1 MPAILVFMAA
11 LATQDLSYPI
21 LEKDPWAGFMPGS
34 FVVRETNVTNRIR
47 TESTIT
53 LKSIEVNSKTF
64 TVLTRNEEEEQSVEF
79 ASFTAMLVADGFR
92 ASGKSTRVVPFG
104 PAKVKALVRELSIE
118 GDTSGTGLWKLTVS
132 DEIPGGL
139 YEAVWTSDDEKTS
152 SGVSCAFKTV
162 EKLKVQGKEF
172 SCARFDI
179 KETQRAKSKKTTEGS
194 YWLSAQIPG
203 LLVKS
208 VLKVT
213 EGKDVTETTI
223 QTLKVEAKK

>member
-1 MPAILVFMAA
+1 MHTLLFVAA
-11 LATQDLSYPI
+11 LATQDVPYPV
-21 LEKDPWAGFMPGS
+21 LEKDPWQGFMPGS
-34 FVVRETNVTNRIR
+34 YVVRESNVDNRIK
-47 TESTIT
+47 TETTIT

-64 TVLTRNEEEEQSVEF
+64 TILSRNEEDEQNVEF
-79 ASFTAMLVADGFR
+79 ASFTAMLVANGFR

-104 PAKVKALVRELSIE
+104 PAKVKAQVRELSME
-118 GDTSGTGLWKLTVS
+118 GDTSGTGVWKLTVS

-139 YEAVWTSDDEKTS
+139 YEAVWSSDDEKTS
-152 SGVSCAFKTV
+152 SGVSCVFKAV
-162 EKLKVQGKEF
+162 EKLKVQGKDV
-172 SCARFDI
+172 SCARFDV
-179 KETQRAKSKKTTEGS
+179 KETQRAKSKKTSEGS

-223 QTLKVEAKK
+223 QTLKFDVKK